1 MGAMSPLLAVDG
13 GNSKTDVLICDDSGA
28 VLGHAHG
35 PGTNHQTYGLAESL
49 RRLDALVS
57 AARASAGLRDE
68 DRLALAAVYLAGA
81 DLPAELAML
90 TEAVVHAAWAD
101 KSIVDNDTLALLRAG
116 TESPDA
122 VAVVCGAGIN
132 CVGRAADGRM
142 VRFPALGTLTG
153 DWGGGDELGA
163 TALWHATR
171 AEDGRGPATALTSAL
186 ATFFGLDSAASVAAA
201 AHLDPAVADRLGALT
216 PVLFEVARAG
226 DEVARA
232 IVRRQAEEVAL
243 LAIAALRRLSLLAR
257 PATVVLGGG
266 VLRARDPL
274 LHEVIR
280 ASLTEA
286 APLAEITVVTDPPV
300 VGSALLGLAELG
312 AAPGAE
318 ERLRVYWRHATAR

>member
-1 MGAMSPLLAVDG
+1 MSLLLAVDG

-28 VLGHAHG
+28 VLGHARG

-49 RRLDALVS
+49 DRLSALVGQ
-57 AARASAGLRDE
+57 ARAAAALDDT

-90 TEAVVHAAWAD
+90 TDAVVRAGWAD

-132 CVGRAADGRM
+132 CIGRAADGRV

-153 DWGGGDELGA
+153 DWGGGDELGLA
-163 TALWHATR
+163 ALWHATR
-171 AEDGRGPATALTSAL
+171 AEDGRGPATALTSAI
-186 ATFFGLDSAASVAAA
+186 ASFFGVDSAAAVAAA
-201 AHLDPAVADRLGALT
+201 AHLDPSMAARLGTLT

-226 DEVARA
+226 DAVAES
-232 IVRRQAEEVAL
+232 IVVRQGEEVAL
-243 LAIAALRRLSLLAR
+243 MAIAALRRLSLATK

-274 LHEVIR
+274 LHRVIR
-280 ASLTEA
+280 TALASA
-286 APLAEITVVTDPPV
+286 APLAEITVVSDPPV
-300 VGSALLGLAELG
+300 VGSALLGLASLG
-312 AAPGAE
+312 ATPGAE
-318 ERLRVYWRHATAR
+318 ERLRVYWRHATFR

>member
-1 MGAMSPLLAVDG
+1 MSLLLAVDG

-28 VLGHAHG
+28 VLGHARG

-49 RRLDALVS
+49 DRLSALVTE
-57 AARASAGLRDE
+57 ARAAAALDDT

-90 TEAVVHAAWAD
+90 TDAVVRAGWAD

-132 CVGRAADGRM
+132 CIGRAADGRV

-153 DWGGGDELGA
+153 DWGGGDELGLA
-163 TALWHATR
+163 ALWHATR
-171 AEDGRGPATALTSAL
+171 AEDGRGPATALTSAI
-186 ATFFGLDSAASVAAA
+186 ASFFGVDSAAAVAAA
-201 AHLDPAVADRLGALT
+201 AHLDPSMAARLGTLT

-226 DEVARA
+226 DAVAES
-232 IVRRQAEEVAL
+232 IVVRQGEEVAL
-243 LAIAALRRLSLLAR
+243 MAIAALRRLSLATK

-274 LHEVIR
+274 LHRVIR
-280 ASLTEA
+280 TALASA
-286 APLAEITVVTDPPV
+286 APLAEITVVSDPPV
-300 VGSALLGLAELG
+300 VGSALLGLASLG
-312 AAPGAE
+312 ATPGAE
-318 ERLRVYWRHATAR
+318 ERLRVYWRHATFR